1 MKGANI
7 ECLTSRWGGG
17 GFPWDVLTKSGVTSG
32 HICRT
37 WGVDNDS
44 EATEGTEGTVQCFF

>member
-17 GFPWDVLTKSGVTSG
+17 GVPWDVLTKSGATSG